1 MERKP
6 IQKKVGIIPLRSN
19 IYFLA
24 LPQLNGFE
32 KGSWTRRLLLLPPR
46 LLGQRPDIKSHAGG
60 GALAYTSE
68 SWVFKKTDRVYLH
81 FILLIEYGMCKLTS
95 RILSF
100 FHFII

>member
-32 KGSWTRRLLLLPPR
+32 KGSWTRQLLFLPPR
-46 LLGQRPDIKSHAGG
+46 LLGQRPAIKSHAGG
-60 GALAYTSE
+60 GAVSITQARAWE
-68 SWVFKKTDRVYLH
+68 DVP
-81 FILLIEYGMCKLTS
+81 IELI
-95 RILSF
+95 IN
-100 FHFII
+100 